1 MSHRMDMRA
10 NFGTL
15 FLVKDSLA
23 LMLESVRLLDDA
35 LREYFELEAAC
46 LEALEEGG
54 SLHGHPFGPCPFTL
68 SPC

>member
-1 MSHRMDMRA
+1 MDMRA

-23 LMLESVRLLDDA
+23 LMLESVRLLEDA

-46 LEALEEGG
+46 LEALEGGG
-54 SLHGHPFGPCPFTL
+54 SLHGQPFGHQTPLWPV
-68 SPC
+68 